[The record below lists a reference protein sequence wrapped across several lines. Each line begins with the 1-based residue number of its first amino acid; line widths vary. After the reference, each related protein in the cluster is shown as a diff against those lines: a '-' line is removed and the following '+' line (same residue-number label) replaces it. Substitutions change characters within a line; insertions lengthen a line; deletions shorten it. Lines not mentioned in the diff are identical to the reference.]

1 MLGRGRH
8 AGGLTRRL
16 KVGVLGEQRSELPV
30 DVVVSPLVVSAPD
43 NGRHGSLV
51 LHKGLHSV
59 VEFGRRGLHVRAEKP
74 VRAREVVVFLFVH
87 FLLENDLLGDAEAL
101 AGASLVDFAGH
112 ARRLDAS
119 LEAAIC
125 AARGCYVC
133 SLLVF
138 FMGSL
143 RLFADLV
150 NETARARRMTLSGEA
165 YLLEG
170 CGVAHGFKAAIV

>member
-1 MLGRGRH
+1 M
-8 AGGLTRRL
+8 
-16 KVGVLGEQRSELPV
+16 
-30 DVVVSPLVVSAPD
+30 
-43 NGRHGSLV
+43 
-51 LHKGLHSV
+51 
-59 VEFGRRGLHVRAEKP
+59 RAENS

-87 FLLENDLLGDAEAL
+87 FLLENDLLSDAEAL
-101 AGASLVDFAGH
+101 AGASLVYFAGH

-125 AARGCYVC
+125 AARSCYVG

-143 RLFADLV
+143 RLFTDLV
-150 NETARARRMTLSGEA
+150 SESAQVKRTMLSGEA

-170 CGVAHGFKAAIV
+170 SGVAHGFKAAKVQRVASHFVGVGTKTSCSVGF